1 MRKVLVVPFWTLVC
15 TLHSKMLQA
24 EYFGSFLNR
33 GGEKFPSSNWGN
45 ASEVVLPGKENFVRV
60 GVGRARPRL
69 LAYSAIAWL
78 RLAPRATSYWR

>member
-1 MRKVLVVPFWTLVC
+1 
-15 TLHSKMLQA
+15 MLQP
-24 EYFGSFLNR
+24 ECFGSCFNR
-33 GGEKFPSSNWGN
+33 GGPILPSSNWGN

-78 RLAPRATSYWR
+78 RLAPRATNYWR